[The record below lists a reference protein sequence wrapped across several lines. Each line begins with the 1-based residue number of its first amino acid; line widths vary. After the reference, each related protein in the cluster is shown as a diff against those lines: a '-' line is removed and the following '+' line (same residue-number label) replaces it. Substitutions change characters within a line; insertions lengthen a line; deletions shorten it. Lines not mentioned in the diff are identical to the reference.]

1 MRASSMDI
9 VEQALRGGAT
19 LAASPLVRRQTVLI
33 VGAGGTLGSAILA
46 EALVG
51 GRFQRVAALVAGP
64 LSSAVRGFDALPA
77 AALDDPPT
85 PLAAELAF
93 VVFERARHS
102 NRRDEAFVQPDP
114 AALLVLARQ
123 LHARGVRRLL
133 VVLPHAP
140 ALLPSA
146 LKAGF
151 ASLAEAAVAAL
162 GFEQL
167 VFVRA
172 AQTSGGAAS
181 GSRIERFARWW
192 LSQLRWMVPA
202 QEQPVRA
209 VKLAALVVRLAQRLP
224 AATPGTRVLPPER
237 LWQAAAGPPG
247 AADAAL
253 SDWLAPP

>member
-9 VEQALRGGAT
+9 VGPALRGGA
-19 LAASPLVRRQTVLI
+19 LPAAPPLPRRQTALV
-33 VGAGGTLGSAILA
+33 VGAGGTLGSALLA
-46 EALVG
+46 EALGG
-51 GRFQRVAALVAGP
+51 GRFERVAALVAGP
-64 LSSAVRGFDALPA
+64 LSSAMRGFDALPA
-77 AALDDPPT
+77 TALDDPPK
-85 PLAAELAF
+85 PLGAELAF

-114 AALLVLARQ
+114 AELPALAQR

-146 LKAGF
+146 LKSGF
-151 ASLAEAAVAAL
+151 ASLAEGAVAAL

-172 AQTSGGAAS
+172 AQAAGGAAS
-181 GSRIERFARWW
+181 GTGFERFARWW

-202 QEQPVRA
+202 PEQPLRA
-209 VKLAALVVRLAQRLP
+209 VKLAVLVVRLAQQLP
-224 AATPGTRVLPPER
+224 AAPPGTRVLPPEH
-237 LWQAAAGPPG
+237 LWQAARAAPEV
-247 AADAAL
+247 ADALL
-253 SDWLAPP
+253 SDWLGRP

>member
-1 MRASSMDI
+1 MRASSMDT
-9 VEQALRGGAT
+9 VEQALRGGA
-19 LAASPLVRRQTVLI
+19 LPAAPPLLRRQTALV
-33 VGAGGTLGSAILA
+33 VGAGGTLGSALLA

-64 LSSAVRGFDALPA
+64 LSSAMRGFDALPA
-77 AALDDPPT
+77 AALDDPR

-93 VVFERARHS
+93 IVFERARHS

-114 AALLVLARQ
+114 AELPDLAQR

-151 ASLAEAAVAAL
+151 ASLAEGAVAAL

-172 AQTSGGAAS
+172 AQAGGGAAQ
-181 GSRIERFARWW
+181 GTGLERFARWW

-202 QEQPVRA
+202 QEQPLRA
-209 VKLAALVVRLAQRLP
+209 VRLAALVVRLAQQLP
-224 AATPGTRVLPPER
+224 AAPPGTRVLAPER
-237 LWQAAAGPPG
+237 LWQAAQAGPE
-247 AADAAL
+247 AADAVL
-253 SDWLAPP
+253 SDWLGQP